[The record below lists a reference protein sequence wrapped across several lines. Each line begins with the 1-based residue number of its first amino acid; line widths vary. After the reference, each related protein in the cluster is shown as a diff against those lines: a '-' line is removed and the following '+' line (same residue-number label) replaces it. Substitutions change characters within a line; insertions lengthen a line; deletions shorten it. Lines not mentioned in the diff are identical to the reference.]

1 VPVVVPGPPVT
12 LPAGLLALFADD
24 GFAPT
29 PIPPQRVCWLELAV
43 DGLLVEGLVVK
54 EFVVEGL
61 VVEGLAV
68 PAAAPVPVEL
78 AAPPAAPPAPAA
90 NVIVLAPARNNAAAT
105 AIPILRRM
113 IFSTILINDN
123 ASPRPPF
130 GAREYRN
137 GPRFQ
142 WREHIQGQTG

>member
-1 VPVVVPGPPVT
+1 VVVPGPPVT
-12 LPAGLLALFADD
+12 LPAGLPALFADD

-29 PIPPQRVCWLELAV
+29 PAPPQRVWFVWLELAV
-43 DGLLVEGLVVK
+43 DGLVVEGLVVK

-68 PAAAPVPVEL
+68 PAVAPVPVEL

-90 NVIVLAPARNNAAAT
+90 NVIVLAPARNKAAAT

-137 GPRFQ
+137 GPRLQ